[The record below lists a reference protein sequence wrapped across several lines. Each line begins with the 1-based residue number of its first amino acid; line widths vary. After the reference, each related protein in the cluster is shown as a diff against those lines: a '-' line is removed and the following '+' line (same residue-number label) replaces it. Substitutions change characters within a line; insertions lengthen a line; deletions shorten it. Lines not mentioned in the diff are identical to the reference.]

1 MGTGGGDSAAAAR
14 DSPEAVPELS
24 PEQLQ
29 LVQQHFDRVRDE
41 SDVCCVSQP
50 HSLLGI
56 PVEQKEDVNI
66 SNSENVSP
74 NWPEATIALPDQVDR
89 EKSGILTPEAIHAFL
104 ADVGLEA
111 SPFDM
116 RHIMA
121 ELDPEHTGIVSR
133 SSFISFI
140 RYGGQPV
147 APPKVSLALTIAVSC
162 TTGHHKWCG
171 FAMYD
176 FRSSH

>member
-1 MGTGGGDSAAAAR
+1 MASGRTLGASGWGQVMATALQQRGMAQRPFLSSAQSNCSLCSSILTGWVMKFAASPSPLFCSATLCSHLSCQYQRFREDSTENAR
-14 DSPEAVPELS
+14 
-24 PEQLQ
+24 
-29 LVQQHFDRVRDE
+29 
-41 SDVCCVSQP
+41 
-50 HSLLGI
+50 
-56 PVEQKEDVNI
+56 
-66 SNSENVSP
+66 
-74 NWPEATIALPDQVDR
+74 PEATNLWPDQVDR

-147 APPKVSLALTIAVSC
+147 APPKVR
-162 TTGHHKWCG
+162 H
-171 FAMYD
+171 
-176 FRSSH
+176 

>member
-1 MGTGGGDSAAAAR
+1 MLQQRGTAQRPSLSSAQSSCSLCSSTLTGWVVKLMSVA
-14 DSPEAVPELS
+14 PLS
-24 PEQLQ
+24 PLCRWAK
-29 LVQQHFDRVRDE
+29 LCSHWSCQQQFPEYLIKATR
-41 SDVCCVSQP
+41 
-50 HSLLGI
+50 
-56 PVEQKEDVNI
+56 
-66 SNSENVSP
+66 
-74 NWPEATIALPDQVDR
+74 PEATDLWPHQVDR

-147 APPKVSLALTIAVSC
+147 APPKVSL
-162 TTGHHKWCG
+162 
-171 FAMYD
+171 
-176 FRSSH
+176 R

>member
-1 MGTGGGDSAAAAR
+1 M
-14 DSPEAVPELS
+14 
-24 PEQLQ
+24 
-29 LVQQHFDRVRDE
+29 
-41 SDVCCVSQP
+41 
-50 HSLLGI
+50 
-56 PVEQKEDVNI
+56 
-66 SNSENVSP
+66 
-74 NWPEATIALPDQVDR
+74 DR

-147 APPKVSLALTIAVSC
+147 APPKVR
-162 TTGHHKWCG
+162 H
-171 FAMYD
+171 
-176 FRSSH
+176 